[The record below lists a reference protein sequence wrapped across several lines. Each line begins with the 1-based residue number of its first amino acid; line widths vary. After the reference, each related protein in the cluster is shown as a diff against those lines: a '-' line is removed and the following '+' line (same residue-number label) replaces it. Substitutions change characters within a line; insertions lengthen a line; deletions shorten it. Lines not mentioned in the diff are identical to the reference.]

1 MEAKAIVDTLGDRI
15 AEEVKTFYNTV
26 GEVEGEVLVNKV
38 APRLAMVRVKTLRD
52 KLTEV

>member
-1 MEAKAIVDTLGDRI
+1 MEAKAIVDTLRDRI